1 LERRIAEERDKW
13 DKKLQRANEE
23 YYDKLR
29 QDQLQYEEEIETLKE
44 ELREADATYSQ
55 AVAQYDHE
63 LALKQQTIDTLEKYI
78 AETKLNL

>member
-1 LERRIAEERDKW
+1 MERRIAEERDKW